1 MGTMTIDGRKVEFT
15 DEKNILTVIR
25 NAGINIPTLCYHSEI
40 STFGACRLCTVE
52 DDRGKTFASCSEQ
65 PRDGMVIYT
74 NTGRLRNYRKLIVEL
89 LLAAHC
95 RDCTTCIKSGECV
108 LQELAHR
115 LGVRNIRFENTREQ
129 HELDFSS
136 PSIVRDPNKCI
147 LCGNCVRACEE
158 IQGIGALGFAFRGT
172 EAMVMPAFNKKI
184 AETQCVNCGQC
195 RVFCPTGA
203 ISIHTNSDKVW
214 KALADPEIRV
224 VAQIA
229 PAVRVAVGD
238 HYGLQKGRSVMG
250 KIVNALHR
258 MGFDEVYDTSFSADL
273 TIMEES
279 AEFLDRIE
287 KGEKL
292 PIAVDGAYMNF
303 SGVETKASRMAES
316 EKCDKFA
323 LALGV
328 LENVRDTLVKTI
340 NKAMTDTNTHRV
352 LIVGGVASNGI
363 IRNGLTKKLDGDV
376 YFAKAEYSTDNAV
389 GTAYLAHVAHK
400 EA

>member
-303 SGVETKASRMAES
+303 SGVETKASRMTES
-316 EKCDKFA
+316 EKCDKSA

-389 GTAYLAHVAHK
+389 GTAYLAHLAHK